1 MRKIAIVGSPNVG
14 KSVLFNCLTGSY
26 AVVSNY
32 PGTTVEIAK
41 GAGRMAGHKFSIIDT
56 PGVNSL
62 TRHSE
67 DEKGTKDILSRGDIH
82 TIIQVADS
90 KNLKRSLHLTL
101 ELIELKI
108 PLILNLNMSDEA
120 KERGIKIDIK
130 RLSERLGID
139 VIETV
144 AITGEG
150 VGKLKEVALKA
161 KTPHSLIKAEGSTVR
176 HPRDEFIFFNKRS
189 RAVDNLIKE
198 THNSL
203 EQKLNRSPQPEEIAE
218 ALGISCNELDKM
230 LADINMCTMLHIED
244 INRVSDGDSRINAN
258 EIIKD
263 NKTSEPLSD
272 MESIEEQKALE
283 RAITE
288 LRPKEKLVITL
299 YYYEDMLLREIAV
312 VMDLSESRVSQLHH
326 RALMSI
332 RAKVNKQN
340 KLATCPTRPPGQAI
354 RAG

>member
-1 MRKIAIVGSPNVG
+1 MMKIKMKQGEYDVVNKERRDKFIMDYLPLVKYIVGKFMIYLPAHLDQEDLIESGILGLIEAAERFKEDKGVKFKTYAFHRIRG
-14 KSVLFNCLTGSY
+14 SVLDYLRLQDWVPRS
-26 AVVSNY
+26 V
-32 PGTTVEIAK
+32 
-41 GAGRMAGHKFSIIDT
+41 R
-56 PGVNSL
+56 
-62 TRHSE
+62 
-67 DEKGTKDILSRGDIH
+67 EK
-82 TIIQVADS
+82 
-90 KNLKRSLHLTL
+90 
-101 ELIELKI
+101 
-108 PLILNLNMSDEA
+108 
-120 KERGIKIDIK
+120 
-130 RLSERLGID
+130 
-139 VIETV
+139 
-144 AITGEG
+144 
-150 VGKLKEVALKA
+150 
-161 KTPHSLIKAEGSTVR
+161 
-176 HPRDEFIFFNKRS
+176 
-189 RAVDNLIKE
+189 DNLIKE